1 MFIKRAKNKRK
12 LLGEFPLV
20 DFGILIC
27 LDNRFVNVVFICLNI
42 NTRI

>member
-20 DFGILIC
+20 EAMIQGIMALS
-27 LDNRFVNVVFICLNI
+27 LLMSLL
-42 NTRI
+42 